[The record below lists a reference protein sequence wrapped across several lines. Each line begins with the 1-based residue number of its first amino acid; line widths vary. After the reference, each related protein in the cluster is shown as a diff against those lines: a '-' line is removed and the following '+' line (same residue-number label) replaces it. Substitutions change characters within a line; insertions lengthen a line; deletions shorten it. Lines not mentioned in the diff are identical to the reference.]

1 MEGGEYMLTP
11 FGFKGKIRDREIEFS
26 TEEEFFE
33 LLREEESDI
42 NEDADSRNTSNHD
55 DSKKLP

>member
-1 MEGGEYMLTP
+1 MLTP
-11 FGFKGKIRDREIEFS
+11 FGFKGEIRGRKIEFS

-42 NEDADSRNTSNHD
+42 NEDADSHTPPNHD
-55 DSKKLP
+55 DLENSLK